1 MGKKIQCIGRY
12 ALEGHLLGKGSFARV
27 ELAHHSV
34 TGCKVAIKII
44 DTRKLKEEYQKNNVQ
59 RESRIL
65 GQLRHPNIVRLY
77 ETLKATTLHCLVME
91 YASGGELQAFI
102 KLQKDFRLSEDRGR
116 PYIRQLVS
124 ALHYLHERGVAHRD
138 LKMENIMLDTPKKN
152 IKMVDFGLSNTF
164 SKDELMKTHC
174 GSPEYAAP
182 ELFTPG
188 EKYGLEIDIWS
199 FGIVMYAMLVG
210 KLPFTTPYTDQYRR
224 QKLVQQMEKGLVDV
238 HHQEMAHL
246 SADCQ
251 DLLQRVIEPSPSLRL
266 PLLDMEIHSWITEN
280 GKKPFFPFGTFP
292 RDKNMKTQLQD
303 SMTSLEEDETLEELA
318 TALGMKKEILEQKV
332 AENKS
337 DEYSAMFN
345 MILDR
350 KRQQQGIYDVDHTL
364 KCEKKEPKKRS
375 KSAHSANKKG
385 PPALVLS
392 TDDSTDPT
400 QHSAIDTETETKFSS
415 FDFLA
420 LCSTPTWLGP
430 ERRKSRRRSRSPMP
444 SPHIQQHGTQG
455 LSVRNQMKRDYME
468 RQAMEIEREMLREER
483 AAAAGLLSPNSAN
496 QCSPTNNDH
505 PPVGASLSV
514 PGSEPSNSQLAIR
527 RSSSFKLSRRR
538 ARSCGPSHR
547 PKGTYQRSG
556 SIDHRPEKEEASHL
570 ATSLAHSK
578 EGSSAPVI
586 VGEDILRRGTTKTS
600 SLKIRSAQSGSISRR
615 KGSVDFDL
623 RIQNPNT
630 DITKKSLLTV
640 PTSEPKKHFLEVPEV
655 EHQNKNYLTV
665 PCLDMGSNPQLCV
678 SQDEIFIP
686 SEDSLSSISGS
697 KSVTR
702 PDNLTLRECYPTL
715 KEDSNKSNVQLL
727 PQKPTLSGLNGPLT
741 NVEVHYIDS
750 SNPSS
755 STDLLR
761 TQGHSSLKLD
771 SLDLP
776 IVGVDM
782 SNGSNSSDFFSLDM
796 SDNQPP
802 KSTPSE
808 KIPEVKAKHQ
818 RLKPRLTQSESTP
831 SSSLLRPL
839 NPNTNH
845 MILSNGMDGGIKAM
859 QIGQDEPLVL
869 CNATENSESL
879 LLGAECSFVHS
890 NSALHDEISDLHD
903 TFDGLI
909 LSSDGFDENDD
920 RVDSMT
926 ELISESFRHE
936 IMVNTKSSGS
946 TPIGI
951 GATQKI
957 SRPNSVAT
965 PEDDLLMSS
974 RKGSSSAASRS
985 SKSGSSR
992 KQGSGKVKSPTTPMW
1007 LNLKTPLARIE
1018 SFHSDDFDNLR
1029 DSDNEDKG
1037 SSSSMSVTT
1046 PTVPCFAYKLHM
1058 MKKKQSKLKNKN
1070 SNIDNNCSP
1079 LQNNDYIMSKTNRCS
1094 SDRKHLS
1101 LSPGRHDVT
1110 DPLLSSGSETEHHDD
1125 CIDRVGVPGKSKVH
1139 PIILDDRDTDLLS
1152 KSDTKCLPYTNAI
1165 TRQPNQI
1172 KNSISSKITA
1182 SSEGGGKKKSFTKNM
1197 AWRKSFAQF
1206 LKRKKYHH
1214 GQVITTP
1221 PQQQY
1226 QHHLLQRSPMQ
1237 QPSPGN
1243 NNNNDFSHGEPL
1255 PRNGTTVLV
1264 NQPQSKVTD
1273 VSTGTEIATTQDLDN
1288 LKLATTTLSS
1298 VPVENSIIEL
1308 IELQSSPKL
1317 HCSSS
1322 PTSRVFDFTLASESP
1337 KMKTSCL
1344 LSWGSCRDCG
1354 RSDISSEEDF
1364 ECFTTQDP
1372 TAIGLSM
1379 IPIGENNI
1387 QENINFLQTCHLS
1400 PT

>member
-1 MGKKIQCIGRY
+1 MLSDRVVIAIASTGFPPSK
-12 ALEGHLLGKGSFARV
+12 ARK
-27 ELAHHSV
+27 
-34 TGCKVAIKII
+34 T
-44 DTRKLKEEYQKNNVQ
+44 
-59 RESRIL
+59 
-65 GQLRHPNIVRLY
+65 PNPP
-77 ETLKATTLHCLVME
+77 
-91 YASGGELQAFI
+91 SQ
-102 KLQKDFRLSEDRGR
+102 
-116 PYIRQLVS
+116 
-124 ALHYLHERGVAHRD
+124 D

-152 IKMVDFGLSNTF
+152 IKLVDFGLSNTF

-199 FGIVMYAMLVG
+199 LGIVMYAMLVG

-224 QKLVQQMEKGLVDV
+224 QKLVQQMEKGLVEMHD
-238 HHQEMAHL
+238 QEMSHL

-251 DLLQRVIEPSPSLRL
+251 DLLHKVIEPSPSLRL
-266 PLLDMEIHSWITEN
+266 PLLDMEIHAWVIEN
-280 GKKPFFPFGTFP
+280 GKKPFFPFGCFP
-292 RDKNMKTQLQD
+292 RDKNMKTQ
-303 SMTSLEEDETLEELA
+303 TLEELA
-318 TALGMKKEILEQKV
+318 TALNMRKDLLEQKV
-332 AENKS
+332 SENKS

-350 KRQQQGIYDVDHTL
+350 KRQQQGIFDVDHTL
-364 KCEKKEPKKRS
+364 KSEKKETKKRS
-375 KSAHSANKKG
+375 KSAHTATKKGGDKKNLLKG

-392 TDDSTDPT
+392 TDDSTDPA
-400 QHSAIDTETETKFSS
+400 QHSAIEPETETKFSS

-444 SPHIQQHGTQG
+444 SPHVQQHGTQG
-455 LSVRNQMKRDYME
+455 DYME
-468 RQAMEIEREMLREER
+468 RQAIEMEREMLREER

-496 QCSPTNNDH
+496 QSSPTNNDH

-514 PGSEPSNSQLAIR
+514 PGSDSSNAQLAIR

-556 SIDHRPEKEEASHL
+556 SIDHRPEKEEAHHM
-570 ATSLAHSK
+570 ATSLVHSK

-586 VGEDILRRGTTKTS
+586 AGDESLCRNTTKTS

-623 RIQNPNT
+623 RPQNTNSE
-630 DITKKSLLTV
+630 ISKKSLLTV
-640 PTSEPKKHFLEVPEV
+640 PSAEPKKHFLEVPEV
-655 EHQNKNYLTV
+655 DHQNKNFLTV
-665 PCLDMGSNPQLCV
+665 PCLDMGSNPHICV
-678 SQDEIFIP
+678 PQDDLFLP
-686 SEDSLSSISGS
+686 SEERSISGT
-697 KSVTR
+697 KGVIR
-702 PDNLTLRECYPTL
+702 PGNLTLRECYPVV
-715 KEDSNKSNVQLL
+715 KEDNSSSAYLL
-727 PQKPTLSGLNGPLT
+727 PLNLIHSGTNGPLT
-741 NVEVHYIDS
+741 NVEVHYIDT

-755 STDLLR
+755 SADLLR
-761 TQGHSSLKLD
+761 PLGNSSLKLD
-771 SLDLP
+771 SLELPVTGAESDNSDL
-776 IVGVDM
+776 
-782 SNGSNSSDFFSLDM
+782 FSLNI
-796 SDNQPP
+796 SENKPTISSADN
-802 KSTPSE
+802 
-808 KIPEVKAKHQ
+808 ILEVKAKHQ
-818 RLKPRLTQSESTP
+818 RHKPHQIQSEYGT
-831 SSSLLRPL
+831 SSSLLRHPVSSI
-839 NPNTNH
+839 NH
-845 MILSNGMDGGIKAM
+845 IVISNGIEDGTKAM
-859 QIGQDEPLVL
+859 QIDEDPSLVL
-869 CNATENSESL
+869 CNSTENRVGQ
-879 LLGAECSFVHS
+879 LLGAECSSHHCV
-890 NSALHDEISDLHD
+890 SALHDQISDLHD

-909 LSSDGFDENDD
+909 LSSDGFEENDD

-926 ELISESFRHE
+926 ELISESFKHE
-936 IMVNTKSSGS
+936 ILVNAKCSGS

-957 SRPNSVAT
+957 SRQNSAAT
-965 PEDDLLMSS
+965 PDDDIQSSS

-992 KQGSGKVKSPTTPMW
+992 KQGSGKLKSPTTPMW

-1029 DSDNEDKG
+1029 DSDNDDKG
-1037 SSSSMSVTT
+1037 SASSMSVTT

-1058 MKKKQSKLKNKN
+1058 MKKKKTKLKNKN
-1070 SNIDNNCSP
+1070 SNNDSNCGP
-1079 LQNNDYIMSKTNRCS
+1079 IQNNVSKMNRGS

-1101 LSPGRHDVT
+1101 LGSGRHDVT
-1110 DPLLSSGSETEHHDD
+1110 DPLLSSGSETEHHDE
-1125 CIDRVGVPGKSKVH
+1125 CLDRVGTPGKTRVH
-1139 PIILDDRDTDLLS
+1139 PMNLDDRDADLLS

-1172 KNSISSKITA
+1172 KNSISSKITL
-1182 SSEGGGKKKSFTKNM
+1182 SSEEGGKKKSFTKNM

-1226 QHHLLQRSPMQ
+1226 QRHLLHQPQMQ

-1255 PRNGTTVLV
+1255 PRNGTSVLIS
-1264 NQPQSKVTD
+1264 QPQSKITD
-1273 VSTGTEIATTQDLDN
+1273 ISTGTEITATQDLDN
-1288 LKLATTTLSS
+1288 FKLTTANLSS
-1298 VPVENSIIEL
+1298 VPVENSVIEL

-1364 ECFTTQDP
+1364 ECFTTRDP
-1372 TAIGLSM
+1372 AAIGLSM
-1379 IPIGENNI
+1379 IPIGESNI
-1387 QENINFLQTCHLS
+1387 QENISFLQTCQLS